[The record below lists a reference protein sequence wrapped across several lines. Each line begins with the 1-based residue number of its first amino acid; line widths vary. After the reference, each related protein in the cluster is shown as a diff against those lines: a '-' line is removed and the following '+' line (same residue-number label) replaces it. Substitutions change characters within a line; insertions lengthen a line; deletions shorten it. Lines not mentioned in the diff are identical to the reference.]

1 MSYQALLFYSD
12 EKTARV
18 LMQVLDELD
27 FSVEPD
33 SEPFAAVK
41 TLMLQRFDIIIVDCD
56 DDQNASLLFKSARNS
71 ETNNDAVAIAITK
84 GQAGI
89 AQAFRLGASL
99 ILTKPLNVEQVK
111 STLRTA
117 RAALRKTETQKSGP
131 SITGRHSLKAAAGAA
146 DHTG

>member
-41 TLMLQRFDIIIVDCD
+41 TLMLQRFAYARVNMFTKFGHRRFRRNPQHQRHNPGNHPGNRLQHRIYSPADREVEHYFMTFRRPPSRQKGARRCD
-56 DDQNASLLFKSARNS
+56 HR
-71 ETNNDAVAIAITK
+71 
-84 GQAGI
+84 
-89 AQAFRLGASL
+89 
-99 ILTKPLNVEQVK
+99 
-111 STLRTA
+111 
-117 RAALRKTETQKSGP
+117 
-131 SITGRHSLKAAAGAA
+131 
-146 DHTG
+146 